1 MAAGTTCATVLTQA
15 IFAEGC
21 KSVAAGVNVM
31 DLRAGITMAVD
42 AVIANLK
49 SRALM
54 ISTSEEIMQVS
65 APVIIE
71 VENYIQ
77 EIKFEASRYFYIC
90 SRTRIDTSCR
100 KCRLLLVGF
109 LYDRCL
115 YFYEFFIN
123 IGNQGWV
130 ESM

>member
-71 VENYIQ
+71 VEIYIQ
-77 EIKFEASRYFYIC
+77 EIKFAASR
-90 SRTRIDTSCR
+90 
-100 KCRLLLVGF
+100 
-109 LYDRCL
+109 
-115 YFYEFFIN
+115 
-123 IGNQGWV
+123 
-130 ESM
+130 